1 MYVGRFAPSPS
12 GPLHLGSL
20 AAALASYIDAK
31 AHNGSWLLRIE
42 DLDTP
47 RCNPAFSQLIIDT
60 LCAHGLESDRPVV
73 FQSERL
79 AFYQK
84 ALNAILSAKK
94 AYYCECSRKQIKEQ
108 GGIYLNTCRTKH
120 LRSGAVRFIHTQPI
134 TKLNDRFKGTV
145 LIDDGHALEDFI
157 LLRKDNIY
165 AYKLAVVVDDIE
177 QGITHIVRGD
187 DLLSTTSAHLSLY
200 RHFKCSA
207 PVYAHIPVLKDATGN
222 KLSKQN
228 HAPAISSFSATEN
241 LLKACE
247 ALGVRI
253 PTYVKAKQQDVP
265 PKLLLEHAIQA
276 WRIKHMLVDNQNIK

>member
-31 AHNGSWLLRIE
+31 AHNGLWLLRIE

-47 RCNPAFSQLIIDT
+47 RCNPLFSQLIIDT
-60 LCAHGLESDRPVV
+60 LRAHGMESDKPVV

-79 AFYQK
+79 AHYQI
-84 ALNAILSAKK
+84 ALEAILSAKK

-120 LRSGAVRFIHTQPI
+120 LHSGAVRFINTQPI
-134 TKLNDRFKGTV
+134 TKLNDRFKGPV

-157 LLRKDNIY
+157 LLRKDNIH
-165 AYKLAVVVDDIE
+165 AYNLAVVVDDIE

-187 DLLSTTSAHLSLY
+187 DLLCTTSAHLSLY
-200 RHFKCSA
+200 RHFNSSP
-207 PVYAHIPVLKDATGN
+207 PVYAHIPVLKDAKGN

-228 HAPAISSFSATEN
+228 HAPAISSFFATEN
-241 LLKACE
+241 LLKAFN
-247 ALGVRI
+247 ALNI
-253 PTYVKAKQQDVP
+253 PMPTHIKAKQHDVP
-265 PKLLLEHAIQA
+265 PELLLKHAIQA
-276 WRIKHMLVDNQNIK
+276 WRLKHMLVDNQNIK